1 MVLPRF
7 PPANMV
13 LCISKG
19 EREPLLLVKAMT
31 NFFLCN
37 LSFAHHTQVA
47 LLA

>member
-7 PPANMV
+7 PPVNMV
-13 LCISKG
+13 LGNSKG
-19 EREPLLLVKAMT
+19 EQVSLLFVKAMT

-37 LSFAHHTQVA
+37 FSFAPHTHVA

>member
-7 PPANMV
+7 PPVTLV
-13 LCISKG
+13 LFISKG
-19 EREPLLLVKAMT
+19 ELEPLLLVKAMT

-37 LSFAHHTQVA
+37 LLLVHHTQVA